1 MIFMLPIIIG
11 AAAGLF
17 VGKKMGEK
25 MGEDLIRTEKYAK
38 AANEIYAKT
47 SEILNTTNASLHEA
61 QNKMVETL
69 RILGERKKYLMLGSI
84 SEMAQLMIKLGKKLK
99 LNHDTQGFKEL
110 ESAGF
115 NTPMFEEVEKSSAK
129 LIALSNPQETD
140 VADSLLSVTIGAIG
154 VTGILGGLI
163 AFPLSPLVM
172 LYTSSKADEA
182 EAEFYKAQ
190 QKFDEAKVYF
200 EHCGNQ
206 SALLRA
212 ITLRAKQI
220 DKLLKG
226 LDFYFSRSVNRV
238 QEIILENGY
247 EYRNYSKE
255 DKNQIFIALQL
266 MQTVKAI
273 IDTSMFFEDGSFKGN
288 DDLQLETGEKV
299 LKLLNSI

>member
-1 MIFMLPIIIG
+1 MLPIIIG
-11 AAAGLF
+11 AAAGCF
-17 VGKKMGEK
+17 VGQK
-25 MGEDLIRTEKYAK
+25 MGEDLIRAKNYAD
-38 AANEIYAKT
+38 AANETYAKT
-47 SEILNTTNASLHEA
+47 SEMLSTTNASLHES
-61 QNKMVETL
+61 QDKMIETL
-69 RILGERKKYLMLGSI
+69 RVLGERKKYLMLGSI
-84 SEMAQLMIKLGKKLK
+84 SEMTKLMIKLGKKLK
-99 LNHDTQGFKEL
+99 LNHDTQGVKEL

-115 NTPMFEEVEKSSAK
+115 NASMFEEIEKSSAR
-129 LIALSNPQETD
+129 LIELSAPKETD
-140 VADSLLSVTIGAIG
+140 VADSLLSVTIGAVG
-154 VTGILGGLI
+154 VTGLLGILV
-163 AFPLSPLVM
+163 AFPLSPLAM

-182 EAEFYKAQ
+182 EIEFYKAQ

-220 DKLLKG
+220 DNLLKG

-238 QEIILENGY
+238 QNIILENGC
-247 EYRNYSKE
+247 EYRKYNHE

-288 DDLQLETGEKV
+288 NDSNLETGEKV